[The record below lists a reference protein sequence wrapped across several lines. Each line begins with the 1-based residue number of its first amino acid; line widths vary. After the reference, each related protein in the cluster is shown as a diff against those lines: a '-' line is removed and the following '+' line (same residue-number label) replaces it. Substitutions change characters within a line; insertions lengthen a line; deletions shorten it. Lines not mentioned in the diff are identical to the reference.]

1 MALLAGLLAALA
13 PLRAAAGVVATTAPA
28 RPPVLESTLPTALP
42 AGAGRLTYWGL
53 AVYDASLWV
62 TPGFRR
68 EALGS
73 HAFALE
79 LHYLRAFSAADIARR
94 SIEEMRRAG
103 SFSPQQA
110 QRWGDAL
117 RQAFPDVK
125 KGDRILG
132 VHRPGVGARFF
143 YNGSPSGEIADPQFA
158 RLFFAIWLGPATS
171 EPALRAALLEG
182 TVP

>member
-1 MALLAGLLAALA
+1 MGLLAGLLATLA
-13 PLRAAAGVVATTAPA
+13 PPPVAAGPAQDPA
-28 RPPVLESTLPTALP
+28 RERPAVLGSVLP
-42 AGAGRLTYWGL
+42 AAVPAGSGRLTYWGL

-62 TPGFRR
+62 APGFRQ
-68 EALGS
+68 EAPGS

-94 SIEEMRRAG
+94 SIDEMRRAG
-103 SFSPQQA
+103 SFSAQQA
-110 QRWGDAL
+110 RRWAEAL
-117 RQAFPDVK
+117 RHAFPDVK

-132 VHRPGVGARFF
+132 VHHPGVGARFYF
-143 YNGSPSGEIADPQFA
+143 NGSPSGEIADPPFA

-182 TVP
+182 TTP